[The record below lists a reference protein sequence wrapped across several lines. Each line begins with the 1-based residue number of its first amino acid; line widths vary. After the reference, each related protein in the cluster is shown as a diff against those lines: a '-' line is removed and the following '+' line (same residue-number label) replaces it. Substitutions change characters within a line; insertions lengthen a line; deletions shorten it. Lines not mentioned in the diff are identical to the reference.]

1 MSKTATLVTARC
13 YVDAASITGADY
25 TVAVAGQPDRMVCRA
40 HLADVIVHLLVA
52 HPAADVHTRLI
63 DLEM

>member
-1 MSKTATLVTARC
+1 MSKAATLVTARC
-13 YVDAASITGADY
+13 YVDASGADY

-63 DLEM
+63 DLEL